1 MLIHMWTNILE
12 DVMQSPYVLDLKRK
26 LVQESFTHKEFTSLS
41 IDATIRLM
49 RRVKGQ
55 EDYRAPAEVRN
66 DAPIPDTEAKR
77 RILSI
82 VGRTG
87 ATIGLPLV
95 TGESSP
101 EIARV
106 LMESLS
112 SACSEQTIAVASDQC
127 TPLLYLEWKQV
138 CKLYDSHFGQCTS
151 ADCVRTLLLRAK
163 DSRVYVLEKNHAQ
176 VQQG

>member
-1 MLIHMWTNILE
+1 MKNKTIIQSLRAFRQVVLLVQYFAIFSAAKVCSNGSVLGSLLPRLIHTWTKILE

-26 LVQESFTHKEFTSLS
+26 LVQELFTHKEFTSLS

-87 ATIGLPLV
+87 TTIGLSLV
-95 TGESSP
+95 PAESNI

-106 LMESLS
+106 LME
-112 SACSEQTIAVASDQC
+112 
-127 TPLLYLEWKQV
+127 
-138 CKLYDSHFGQCTS
+138 
-151 ADCVRTLLLRAK
+151 
-163 DSRVYVLEKNHAQ
+163 
-176 VQQG
+176 